1 MLDTFLK
8 VRYLTF
14 KTFNQPLGN
23 LTKET
28 PLLQHGSRNLVSG
41 FSNSSCGSKSMILL
55 ANSGGG
61 EYLVVAQIGYAGQY
75 VRIID
80 VM

>member
-14 KTFNQPLGN
+14 KTFNQPFGN
-23 LTKET
+23 LAKENSALAT
-28 PLLQHGSRNLVSG
+28 WIEKSCIRILKQLLWKQVDDFISQFWR
-41 FSNSSCGSKSMILL
+41 
-55 ANSGGG
+55 G

>member
-1 MLDTFLK
+1 MFDTFLK
-8 VRYLTF
+8 VRNLTF

-23 LTKET
+23 LTKE
-28 PLLQHGSRNLVSG
+28 
-41 FSNSSCGSKSMILL
+41 NSAFATWVEKSSIGILKQFL
-55 ANSGGG
+55 RKQVNDFISQFGRGKHF
-61 EYLVVAQIGYAGQY
+61 VVAQIGYAGQY